1 MTQPIEPTEAQM
13 NEVDRVPWG
22 PTEPDEMAVLG
33 KLYGYDHETG
43 TFSSHVGD

>member
-1 MTQPIEPTEAQM
+1 MSQPTEPTPAQM
-13 NEVDRVPWG
+13 SEVDRHDWG

-33 KLYGYDHETG
+33 KLYGYDPVTG

>member
-1 MTQPIEPTEAQM
+1 MQ
-13 NEVDRVPWG
+13 EVDRVPWG

-33 KLYGYDHETG
+33 KLYGYDPATG